1 MDRRHFTSLAA
12 LAAGSLALPG
22 AWAQGA
28 FPSRPVK
35 VVVPQPPGGGFD
47 FVGRLLA
54 DRMAKAMEQPFVVEN
69 RPGSGTLVGTDAVAK
84 AAADGYTLLVGSVSN
99 IALNPGLYRN
109 LPYDSLRDF
118 EPLGLAVAYSYTLI
132 ARKDLPLAN
141 LRDVVAYAR
150 ANPGKLSYASG
161 GVGSGQHVL
170 AAVLW
175 KQAGVDINHIPYRGA
190 QAAYQ
195 DLLGGRVDLFFDLSP
210 TARPQVE
217 AGNVKALAVS
227 GKQRNPMHPDVPTV
241 TETGAAALDLESWFG
256 LFAPAKTPAPVL
268 DRLRT
273 ELAKVIVAPD
283 VTDALRKA
291 GGRPMALNLADT
303 RALVQGD
310 VARWTRL
317 IQDAGV
323 RGE

>member
-1 MDRRHFTSLAA
+1 MDRRRFTALAA
-12 LAAGSLALPG
+12 AAAGSLALPA
-22 AWAQGA
+22 AWAQA
-28 FPSRPVK
+28 FPARPVK

-54 DRMAKAMEQPFVVEN
+54 DRMGKALEQPFVVEN

-132 ARKDLPLAN
+132 ARKDLPLAT
-141 LRDVVAYAR
+141 LKDVVAYAK

-210 TARPQVE
+210 TARPQVD

-227 GKQRNPMHPDVPTV
+227 GKQRNPMHPEVPTV
-241 TETGAAALDLESWFG
+241 TETGVAAVDLESWFG

-268 DRLRT
+268 DRLRA
-273 ELAKVIVAPD
+273 ELGKVITTPEVA
-283 VTDALRKA
+283 DAFRKA
-291 GGRPMALNLADT
+291 GGRPLALNLADT

-310 VARWTRL
+310 VTRWTRL
-317 IQDAGV
+317 VQDAGV